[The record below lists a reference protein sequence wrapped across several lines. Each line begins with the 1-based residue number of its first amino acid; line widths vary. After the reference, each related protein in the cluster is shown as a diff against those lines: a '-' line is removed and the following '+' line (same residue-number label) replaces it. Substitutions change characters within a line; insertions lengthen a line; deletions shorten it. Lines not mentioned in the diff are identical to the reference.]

1 MPYPNFLWL
10 WEEAENGTWFPK
22 WTDMKLLNG
31 RIPSPLLLL
40 ILGSLHYLGRGFTFD
55 DCEECT
61 AISEDVHRV
70 FFHEFINVGSTTL
83 FDRYVI
89 TPKRT
94 CAWKFVRSSYI
105 GGDISYQNYL
115 EETVPLNKMT
125 SFLL

>member
-1 MPYPNFLWL
+1 VAL
-10 WEEAENGTWFPK
+10 GRSRK
-22 WTDMKLLNG
+22 WHLVSKVDRHEVVEWAHTISTSVVDLRKSN
-31 RIPSPLLLL
+31 
-40 ILGSLHYLGRGFTFD
+40 YLGRGFTFD